1 MARQI
6 LSLPARVA
14 SLAPRSLEDA
24 RRLVA
29 RVPEGAEA
37 IEYRLDLADEAI
49 SPAAV
54 LSLDGR
60 PAVLTYRSLAEGGR
74 FAGSSEDYR
83 RLVTAAYETGA
94 IVDVEHARGI
104 LDDPAALPERER
116 VIVSHH
122 APFSL
127 PDDWQARLSAM
138 RATRAR
144 AVKLVAGAGDLS
156 ASLRIADLQKTQDG
170 AAAIFPMG
178 PASPPGR
185 VLSAMFG
192 AALVYGPVD
201 RETASGQISLSDLL
215 DVYEVQRPRP
225 VEALYGIVGGSPSRS
240 LSPRLY
246 NTLFRARDL
255 DWLYLPLPIA
265 DFDREAP
272 TSLHSD
278 PPFRGFAV
286 TQPWKLPAARA
297 GRPSEDVV
305 TVGAA
310 NTLYLERGRWRAENT
325 DVDGVF
331 DPLADHDTGEGRS
344 AVILGAGGASRAAV
358 VAARRLGYEVVVAA
372 RRDAEGDRVAAE
384 LQVDSLAWSDVPHTE
399 ADLYV
404 NTTPVGWQDG
414 DPSAIPPNL
423 FENRPLVF
431 DCVYR
436 RDGRETSTIRE
447 ARAAGCPTID
457 GLQMLAAQ
465 AVRQASL
472 LGVEGVT
479 LEEVRQILRET
490 AS

>member
-1 MARQI
+1 MARQ

-14 SLAPRSLEDA
+14 TLAPRSVEDA
-24 RRLVA
+24 RRLVGS
-29 RVPEGAEA
+29 VPAGADA
-37 IEYRLDLADEAI
+37 IEYRLDLAEEVI
-49 SPAAV
+49 PPAAL
-54 LSLDGR
+54 LSLDAR
-60 PAVLTYRSLAEGGR
+60 PAILTYRSLSDGGR
-74 FAGSSEDYR
+74 FAGSDEEYR
-83 RLVTAAYETGA
+83 RLVTAAYDTGA
-94 IVDVEHARGI
+94 IVDVEHARGL
-104 LDDPAALPERER
+104 LDDPAALPKRER

-127 PDDWQARLSAM
+127 PNDWQARLSAM
-138 RATRAR
+138 RATKAR
-144 AVKLVAGAGDLS
+144 VVKLVAGAVDLS
-156 ASLRIADLQKTQDG
+156 ASLRIAELQKTQDG

-185 VLSAMFG
+185 VLSALFG
-192 AALVYGPVD
+192 AALVYGPVE
-201 RETASGQISLSDLL
+201 RETASGQIPLSDLL
-215 DVYEVQRPRP
+215 DVYEIARPRR
-225 VEALYGIVGGSPSRS
+225 VEALYGIVGGSPARS

-246 NTLFRARDL
+246 NTLFRARAL

-265 DFDREAP
+265 DFEREDP
-272 TSLHSD
+272 TSLEND

-286 TQPWKLPAARA
+286 TQPWKLAAARA
-297 GRPSEDVV
+297 GRASEDV
-305 TVGAA
+305 TAVGAA
-310 NTLYLERGRWRAENT
+310 NTLFLDRGRWRAENT

-344 AVILGAGGASRAAV
+344 AVVLGAGGAARAAV

-372 RRDAEGDRVAAE
+372 RRDAEADRLASE
-384 LQVDSLAWSDVPHTE
+384 LRFDSMAWADVPQSE

-404 NTTPVGWQDG
+404 NTTPVGWKDG
-414 DPSAIPPNL
+414 EPSAIPPNL

-436 RDGRETSTIRE
+436 RDGRETSTIRA

-479 LEEVRQILRET
+479 LEEVRRILT
-490 AS
+490 GASS